1 MTTEEA
7 KALILRYNAGDC
19 SEAEQELVEAW
30 YQQFAMD
37 ETSGL
42 TDMDLEKVGEELWAT
57 LPDEF
62 RGSKTVRLW
71 PRIAAAVAVL
81 LVVGGG
87 LFLYVSRQSM
97 FSLDPKLAR
106 HTDVRPGKNKAFLTL
121 ANGKAIPLSE
131 ARNGVIID
139 ASQIKYDDGEVIH
152 YSSKGTS
159 GKKMKEVAEQLVIS
173 TPRGGMYQVQ
183 LPDGSK
189 VWLNADSKISFP
201 EQFKGLVRKVLLEGE
216 AYFEVA
222 KVLRKE
228 KDRNGESKRMPF
240 VVVSKGQE
248 VEVLGTHFN
257 ISAYA
262 DETQVKTTLL
272 EGKVR
277 VNGSILEPNQQSV
290 QTGGRINVSHVNA
303 ADVLDWKGGEFVC
316 RNEPL
321 ESIMKKIA
329 RWYDVEVVYSH
340 PDLKLK
346 TFSGSLS
353 RYDEVVSV
361 LKAIEMAGTMKF
373 KLEGKK
379 VYVQ

>member
-7 KALILRYNAGDC
+7 KALILRYNAGKC
-19 SEAEQELVEAW
+19 SDTEQELVEAW
-30 YQQFAMD
+30 YQQFATD
-37 ETSGL
+37 EASGL
-42 TDMDLEKVGEELWAT
+42 TDLDLEKVGEEIWTT
-57 LPDEF
+57 LPDELKVP
-62 RGSKTVRLW
+62 KTVRLW
-71 PRIAAAVAVL
+71 PRIAAAVAVF
-81 LVVGGG
+81 LVIGGG

-97 FSLDPKLAR
+97 FNLNSKLTHQAAIA
-106 HTDVRPGKNKAFLTL
+106 PGKNKAFLTL
-121 ANGKAIPLSE
+121 ANGTAIPLSE
-131 ARNGVIID
+131 ARNGVVID
-139 ASQIKYDDGEVIH
+139 ASQIKYDNGEVIH
-152 YSSKGTS
+152 YSSTGTS

-228 KDRNGESKRMPF
+228 KDRNGESRRMPF

-257 ISAYA
+257 ISAYG
-262 DETQVKTTLL
+262 DENQVKTTLL

-277 VNGSILEPNQQSV
+277 VNDRILEPNQQSV
-290 QTGGRINVSHVNA
+290 QTGGRINVLHVNA

-329 RWYDVEVVYSH
+329 RWYDVEVIYSH

-353 RYDEVVSV
+353 RSDEVLSV
-361 LKAIEMAGTMKF
+361 LKAIEQAGTMKF
-373 KLEGKK
+373 KLEGKR